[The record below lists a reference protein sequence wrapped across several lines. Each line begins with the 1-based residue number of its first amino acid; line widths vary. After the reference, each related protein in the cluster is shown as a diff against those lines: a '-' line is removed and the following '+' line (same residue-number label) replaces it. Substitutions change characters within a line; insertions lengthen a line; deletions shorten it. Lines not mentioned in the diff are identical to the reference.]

1 MSEHGGGDGAACGF
15 SHPDQSANW
24 NMAFQSGENAKIDMS
39 TLKKASDPRMVI
51 GGALVAFMGLISLPC
66 IMDMMEDEKF
76 EKAETEQA
84 VSVSTPAAGV
94 ADPGGSEAG
103 EGGAQDGQIFANG
116 KQMFDA
122 GKAQVMNEALNVSG
136 LLGKSS
142 GNPAHDGPDMQFH
155 AAMGTSHS
163 AEELS
168 PSGGEDGSQS
178 SLGALSA
185 AADIQP
191 SNGAGVAG
199 NSTASAYTQEAVS
212 KMVADSGMAH
222 EGNPNRFVGTE
233 PVRRHPS
240 HVPPAELAA
249 AGAPHQQAP
258 VAMAPPPM
266 YGGAVQSTTQPYL
279 IFVPGAPAA
288 NVGSAQQ
295 QQPAVTQIAMA
306 PGMPLPAVAQAGH
319 PGMPYDQRS
328 AFNPQTSAIVAP
340 LGMRHH
346 AGMMPMIPAAGP
358 SGDYAGAGG
367 RMRVFVNR

>member
-1 MSEHGGGDGAACGF
+1 MAGETQNLMSEHGGGDGAACGF

-24 NMAFQSGENAKIDMS
+24 NMAFQSGETAKIDMS

-51 GGALVAFMGLISLPC
+51 GGALVAFMGLISLPY
-66 IMDMMEDEKF
+66 IMDVMEDEKF
-76 EKAETEQA
+76 EKAEAEQT
-84 VSVSTPAAGV
+84 VSVSAPAAGV
-94 ADPGGSEAG
+94 ADPA
-103 EGGAQDGQIFANG
+103 GAQDGQIFANG

-142 GNPAHDGPDMQFH
+142 NPAHDGPDMQFH

-163 AEELS
+163 AEDASSSAETDGAQSVVGSLS
-168 PSGGEDGSQS
+168 GPVETPPPD
-178 SLGALSA
+178 
-185 AADIQP
+185 
-191 SNGAGVAG
+191 GAGVAG
-199 NSTASAYTQEAVS
+199 NSTANAYTQEAVS
-212 KMVADSGMAH
+212 KMVAASGMAH

-240 HVPPAELAA
+240 HVPPAELGA
-249 AGAPHQQAP
+249 AGAPQHQAP

-288 NVGSAQQ
+288 NVAAVPQ
-295 QQPAVTQIAMA
+295 QQPAATQIAMA
-306 PGMPLPAVAQAGH
+306 PGMPMPAVAQAGH

-340 LGMRHH
+340 LGMRQH
-346 AGMMPMIPAAGP
+346 AGMMPMIPAAGH
-358 SGDYAGAGG
+358 SGDYSGAGG